1 MANVPMVGGRP
12 GIGKPETEP
21 FNRHR
26 RGFPLVRTEGSN
38 EPGAAARRQSILLVD
53 DEADIRDSLRMLI
66 EASIEDVD
74 VVTAESGTAA
84 LDALARQ
91 PVDLII
97 TDYKMPGM
105 NGLEFLHRAQK
116 TSPKTPRILVTA
128 FPDLEIAIKAINEA
142 GIENFFTKP
151 FEPEQVLA
159 VVREILRE
167 QKAAAMRNLSFA
179 RSLDV
184 MRRNMEKKE

>member
-1 MANVPMVGGRP
+1 MPPAA
-12 GIGKPETEP
+12 
-21 FNRHR
+21 
-26 RGFPLVRTEGSN
+26 SN
-38 EPGAAARRQSILLVD
+38 EPGSSARRQTLLLVD
-53 DEADIRDSLRMLI
+53 DEADIRDSLKMLL
-66 EASIEDVD
+66 EASIDDVD
-74 VVTAESGTAA
+74 VLTAESGQAA

-105 NGLEFLHRAQK
+105 NGLEFLHRAAK

-151 FEPEQVLA
+151 FEPEQVIS
-159 VVREILRE
+159 VVREILQE
-167 QKAAAMRNLSFA
+167 QRAATMRNLSFA